1 MKSTK
6 ILLAIIFLL
15 GLSLR
20 LFKIVELPAI
30 LNRDEAALAYNALLI
45 KESGLDEWQNH
56 WPLTFKSFGDY
67 KLPGYPYL
75 LALLFNILP
84 SNDFSTRL
92 PSVLAGSLLIIV
104 AFYFAKDVLKVKN
117 KSALLMSFLIAIS
130 PVFFFYSRMAFEA
143 NLALLFFVSSL
154 YFLFKNKASFFLGAV
169 FLFLA
174 VLTYNT
180 ALLLLPFLLPVLIYK
195 IGWRQKKQWFKPVF
209 LLLLI
214 LLWGVFSFYT
224 LATQKSAITIFNDT
238 TTWENFAIYR
248 AQFSGIW
255 QNILGNK
262 YVFYGQTIWQNIL
275 ASFSLKFLVQ
285 NGGSHPW
292 HALPGFGHLFYLSY
306 FLAIFMLIDIL
317 GEIAIAVFD
326 KKFKK
331 KHLIIFYL
339 LLVAL
344 APSVI
349 TVDSPHATRSLF
361 FFFMLIALAT
371 LFFDKLLQIFSE
383 KSKLIFT
390 LVLII
395 LAVESLSYY
404 RQYFLIYPEQQD
416 RIFFSS
422 FKNLLTESQEKY
434 ASQPIAVIDE
444 GGYQYVLT
452 AWYLKVPSRDFFQT
466 MHYQQ
471 ADQINF
477 YYGEQLLNYHFIKN
491 VEDRNANEKIVL
503 SANSGLVEYD

>member
-6 ILLAIIFLL
+6 ILLAIIFLF
-15 GLSLR
+15 GLALR

-92 PSVLAGSLLIIV
+92 PSVLAGRLLIKV

-117 KSALLMSFLIAIS
+117 KSALLMSFLITIS

-248 AQFSGIW
+248 AQFS
-255 QNILGNK
+255 
-262 YVFYGQTIWQNIL
+262 
-275 ASFSLKFLVQ
+275 
-285 NGGSHPW
+285 
-292 HALPGFGHLFYLSY
+292 
-306 FLAIFMLIDIL
+306 
-317 GEIAIAVFD
+317 
-326 KKFKK
+326 
-331 KHLIIFYL
+331 
-339 LLVAL
+339 
-344 APSVI
+344 
-349 TVDSPHATRSLF
+349 
-361 FFFMLIALAT
+361 
-371 LFFDKLLQIFSE
+371 
-383 KSKLIFT
+383 
-390 LVLII
+390 
-395 LAVESLSYY
+395 
-404 RQYFLIYPEQQD
+404 
-416 RIFFSS
+416 
-422 FKNLLTESQEKY
+422 
-434 ASQPIAVIDE
+434 
-444 GGYQYVLT
+444 
-452 AWYLKVPSRDFFQT
+452 
-466 MHYQQ
+466 
-471 ADQINF
+471 
-477 YYGEQLLNYHFIKN
+477 
-491 VEDRNANEKIVL
+491 
-503 SANSGLVEYD
+503 